1 MLSVAC
7 HPDGSAF
14 ATGSSDA
21 KVKLWDLQTRSCA
34 QTVTEHTDQVTR
46 EPRVLEGVG
55 GVVIMVLSMRR
66 QPGEEER
73 KQKPVWEQPSAYL
86 SPGTWGGLVLM

>member
-34 QTVTEHTDQVTR
+34 QTVTEHTDQVPRDPQGFVGCWWGRSLGIINAASTR
-46 EPRVLEGVG
+46 
-55 GVVIMVLSMRR
+55 
-66 QPGEEER
+66 
-73 KQKPVWEQPSAYL
+73 
-86 SPGTWGGLVLM
+86 

>member
-34 QTVTEHTDQVTR
+34 QTVTEHTDQVPQAPGCWRWMERLEIIGACLKNLTLAPTR
-46 EPRVLEGVG
+46 
-55 GVVIMVLSMRR
+55 
-66 QPGEEER
+66 
-73 KQKPVWEQPSAYL
+73 
-86 SPGTWGGLVLM
+86 